1 MTRVCEPEELDS
13 APAEV
18 AALNLADMARIN
30 YLTGA
35 RHHLLSLLTR
45 QAFTR
50 QAFRFL
56 DVGAASGDFA
66 RAVSHRFPQAATLC
80 LDLRRRNLAAAP
92 GQRLQA
98 DAFHLPLASHSCDVV
113 HSSLFL
119 HHFSPAQCAAL
130 LREMARVARHLVLV
144 QDLHRHPIP
153 YWFLSLTRP
162 LLRWHPITVADGQRS
177 VAAGWRRSEL
187 QQILA
192 QAQLSGHIHWHFP
205 SFRYFIAITPR

>member
-18 AALNLADMARIN
+18 AALNLADIARIN

-35 RHHLLSLLTR
+35 RHHLLSLLKR
-45 QAFTR
+45 QPFTR
-50 QAFRFL
+50 QPFRFL

-66 RAVSHRFPQAATLC
+66 RAVSRRFPQTQTLC
-80 LDLRRRNLAAAP
+80 LDLQHRNLAAAP

-98 DAFHLPLASHSCDVV
+98 DAFHLPLADHSCDVV

-119 HHFSPAQCAAL
+119 HHFSSEQCAAL
-130 LREMARVARHLVLV
+130 LREMARVARHLVLI
-144 QDLHRHPIP
+144 QDLHRHPIS
-153 YWFLSLTRP
+153 YWFLPLTRP
-162 LLRWHPITVADGQRS
+162 ILRWHPITVADGQRS

-187 QQILA
+187 QQILSA
-192 QAQLSGHIHWHFP
+192 AQLSGHIHWHFP